1 MEGSEKKKEAD
12 NSGFEPHVSDEQGI
26 EPWTTVTI
34 PEGKVSDNTD
44 ILSDSSFS
52 RNDDWMTELL
62 QSTSVRS

>member
-1 MEGSEKKKEAD
+1 MEGSEKKEAD
-12 NSGFEPHVSDEQGI
+12 NSGFKPHVSDEQGI

-52 RNDDWMTELL
+52 RNDE
-62 QSTSVRS
+62 